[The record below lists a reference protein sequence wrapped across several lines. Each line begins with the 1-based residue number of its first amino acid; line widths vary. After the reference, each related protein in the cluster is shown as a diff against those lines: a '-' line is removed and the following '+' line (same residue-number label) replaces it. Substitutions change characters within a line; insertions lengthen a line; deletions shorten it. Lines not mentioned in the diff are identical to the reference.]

1 MILFCLPY
9 AGGSESVYY
18 NWSNHMDEI
27 ELYPIELKGRG
38 KRSDEEYYKNIKE
51 AVDDIY
57 TAIKDKVCQEDYAI
71 YGHSMGSL
79 LAYELYYK
87 ICDMNHKKPK
97 HIFFSGNKAP
107 NIAKEREISYK
118 MPDSLFMQKIM
129 ELGGTPKKLL
139 EDKEVLEFFLPILK
153 NDIKIIEEYKYE
165 ERNEKISCDISK
177 LNGEDDNIT
186 QDEILEWR
194 NHTSKNCNIY
204 NFEGDHFFINN
215 NLEEITGLIKATL
228 SNNVA
233 YNSVLKV

>member
-18 NWSNHMDEI
+18 NWNNYMDEI

-51 AVDDIY
+51 AVNDIY
-57 TAIKDKVCQEDYAI
+57 TAIKDKVCQEDYAF

-87 ICDMNHKKPK
+87 ICDMNNKKPK
-97 HIFFSGNKAP
+97 HIFFSGNKPP

-118 MPDSLFMQKIM
+118 MPDFLFMQKII
-129 ELGGTPKKLL
+129 ELGGTPKELL

-165 ERNEKISCDISK
+165 KRNEKILCDISI

-194 NHTSKNCNIY
+194 NHTGKNCNIY
-204 NFEGDHFFINN
+204 NFKGDHFFINN
-215 NLEEITGLIKATL
+215 NLEEITSLIKATL
-228 SNNVA
+228 SNNLA
-233 YNSVLKV
+233 YISVLKV